1 MNRRD
6 AIKSTGGMVVAA
18 SLTAL
23 ACAAQQAVAAAP
35 ATPAAPPPTPT
46 PTPASAQGAATEAAF
61 DCVKKGEACIAH
73 CLALLS
79 TGDTTMAECAAA
91 AHDMVAAAQALAVIG
106 SSGSKHIAAAARLA
120 LEACTD
126 CEAACRKHADKHV
139 ICRECADSCART
151 VAACRALV

>member
-1 MNRRD
+1 MMGQEHPVSKRC
-6 AIKSTGGMVVAA
+6 A
-18 SLTAL
+18 SEVDSVTVNPIRTARFRPSCGLTIEWPVT
-23 ACAAQQAVAAAP
+23 C
-35 ATPAAPPPTPT
+35 
-46 PTPASAQGAATEAAF
+46 AATEAAF

-126 CEAACRKHADKHV
+126 CEAACRQHADKHV